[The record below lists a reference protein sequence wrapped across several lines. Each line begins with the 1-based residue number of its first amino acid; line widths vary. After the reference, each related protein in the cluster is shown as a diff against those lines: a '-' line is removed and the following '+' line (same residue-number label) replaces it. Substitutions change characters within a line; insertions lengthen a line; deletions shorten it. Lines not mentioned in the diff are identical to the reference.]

1 MKEKIELQRE
11 RDFSENISTIFQIV
25 RTQFKRLFGAIL
37 FIAGPIILIASI
49 LLAYAAVQNLNMITN
64 PDPDFF
70 GGMLTVYSR
79 AILGYVG
86 LWFGYSMVGVVT
98 YSYLKVYQ
106 QSDDPQTITTDDIWK
121 ESKKH
126 ILKILLA
133 SLLTGIMIFLGAGFF
148 AFFAVLMK
156 GPLIVFGVIF
166 AVITAVILG
175 IYLSMVNPTIIFEK
189 ESIGK
194 AIRKSFNY
202 ITDNFWI
209 TLGLAIVVTIITYIM
224 SIAFSIPSVIMNF
237 VLSFNSISSIESGEV
252 GRASDTFKILYML
265 ATMIAN
271 LAGMIISAIPN
282 ISIGLHYFN
291 LKEQKDSTGLMGQIS
306 QMGKSGTEEEE
317 TY

>member
-11 RDFSENISTIFQIV
+11 RDFSENISTLFQVV
-25 RTQFKRLFGAIL
+25 RTQFKKLFGSIL

-49 LLAYAAVQNLNMITN
+49 LLAYAAVENLDMITN
-64 PDPDFF
+64 PDPDFL
-70 GGMLTVYSR
+70 GGMLSAYSR
-79 AILGYVG
+79 AILGYIG

-98 YSYLKVYQ
+98 FSYLKVYQ
-106 QSDDPQTITTDDIWK
+106 QSDDPQSITTDDVWK

-133 SLLTGIMIFLGAGFF
+133 SILTGIMIALGAIFLVIPG
-148 AFFAVLMK
+148 
-156 GPLIVFGVIF
+156 LIL
-166 AVITAVILG
+166 A

-189 ESIGK
+189 ESVGESIN
-194 AIRKSFNY
+194 KSFRY
-202 ITDNFWI
+202 ISDNFWI
-209 TLGLAIVVTIITYIM
+209 TVGLAIVVTIITYII
-224 SIAFSIPSVIMNF
+224 SIAFSIPSAILGF
-237 VLSFNSISSIESGEV
+237 VLSFNSLSSFESGEA
-252 GRASDTFKILYML
+252 GGASETFKIVYMA

-282 ISIGLHYFN
+282 ISIALHYFN

-306 QMGKSGTEEEE
+306 QMGKSSVEEDE

>member
-11 RDFSENISTIFQIV
+11 RDFSENISTLFQVV
-25 RTQFKRLFGAIL
+25 RTQFKRLFGSIL

-49 LLAYAAVQNLNMITN
+49 LLAYAAVQNLDMITN
-64 PDPDFF
+64 PDPDFL
-70 GGMLTVYSR
+70 GGMLSAYSR

-98 YSYLKVYQ
+98 FSYLKVYQ
-106 QSDDPQTITTDDIWK
+106 QSEDPQTITTDDIWK

-133 SLLTGIMIFLGAGFF
+133 SILTGIMIALGAVF
-148 AFFAVLMK
+148 
-156 GPLIVFGVIF
+156 LIIPGL
-166 AVITAVILG
+166 ILA

-189 ESIGK
+189 ESVGESIN
-194 AIRKSFNY
+194 KSFRY
-202 ITDNFWI
+202 ISDNFWI
-209 TLGLAIVVTIITYIM
+209 TVGLAIVVTIITYII
-224 SIAFSIPSVIMNF
+224 SIAFSIPSAIMGF
-237 VLSFNSISSIESGEV
+237 VLSFNSISSIESGEAA
-252 GRASDTFKILYML
+252 GISDTFKILYMA
-265 ATMIAN
+265 ATMVAN

-282 ISIGLHYFN
+282 VSIALHYFN

-306 QMGKSGTEEEE
+306 QMGKSSAEEEE

>member
-11 RDFSENISTIFQIV
+11 RDFSENISTLFQVV
-25 RTQFKRLFGAIL
+25 RTQFKRLFGSIL

-64 PDPDFF
+64 PDPDFL
-70 GGMLTVYSR
+70 GGMLSAYSR
-79 AILGYVG
+79 AILGYIG

-98 YSYLKVYQ
+98 FSYLQVYKE
-106 QSDDPQTITTDDIWK
+106 SDDPQSITTDDVWQ

-133 SLLTGIMIFLGAGFF
+133 SILTGIMIVLGAIFLVIPGLIL
-148 AFFAVLMK
+148 AV
-156 GPLIVFGVIF
+156 
-166 AVITAVILG
+166 
-175 IYLSMVNPTIIFEK
+175 YLSMVNPTIIFER
-189 ESIGK
+189 ESVGE
-194 AIRKSFNY
+194 AINKSFRY
-202 ITDNFWI
+202 ISDNFWI
-209 TLGLAIVVTIITYIM
+209 TVGLAIVVTIITYIM
-224 SIAFSIPSVIMNF
+224 SIAFSIPSAIMGF
-237 VLSFNSISSIESGEV
+237 VLSFNTLSSIESGDVEGV
-252 GRASDTFKILYML
+252 SQTFKILYML

-282 ISIGLHYFN
+282 ISIALHYFN

-306 QMGKSGTEEEE
+306 QMGKSSTEEEE

>member
-133 SLLTGIMIFLGAGFF
+133 SLLTGIMIALGAVF
-148 AFFAVLMK
+148 
-156 GPLIVFGVIF
+156 LIIPGL
-166 AVITAVILG
+166 ILA

-189 ESIGK
+189 ESIGE
-194 AIRKSFNY
+194 AINKSFRY
-202 ITDNFWI
+202 VSDNFWI
-209 TLGLAIVVTIITYIM
+209 TVGLAIVVTIITYIM